1 MLVMGFRLA
10 TADWKKLFL
19 SWQHYAVIFVKQ
31 VVFPLAV
38 FAVLLLLPVDRNLKI
53 CLFVMSCCPVAAVVQ
68 SYAEMIGT
76 TSGTSRAMRATVGG
90 SMLQPVRPGTLYRM
104 TGMDTSEQMVLK
116 CWYRPSCVGL
126 L

>member
-1 MLVMGFRLA
+1 
-10 TADWKKLFL
+10 
-19 SWQHYAVIFVKQ
+19 
-31 VVFPLAV
+31 
-38 FAVLLLLPVDRNLKI
+38 
-53 CLFVMSCCPVAAVVQ
+53 
-68 SYAEMIGT
+68 
-76 TSGTSRAMRATVGG
+76 MRATVGG